1 MTLKDAILKVKVLD
15 RYELD
20 EEYMRSIVKL
30 ENDLTVAL
38 PSSLIH
44 FEKETVIP
52 KLVADWIFKAQLV
65 ERFNLRTAI
74 KNVTIDLYF
83 KESKEVIEW
92 LDNDGNQETFARAW
106 LDGYTIE
113 KEKRYRVKLKTL
125 NDYLNETETGIH
137 FYNDYT
143 NNKTFT
149 RKELEDAGFGWVF
162 DCEGIEIEEV
172 TE

>member
-15 RYELD
+15 RYELNK
-20 EEYMRSIVKL
+20 EYMRSIVKL
-30 ENDLTVAL
+30 ENDLTVTL
-38 PSSLIH
+38 PSGLIH
-44 FEKETVIP
+44 FEKKAVIP
-52 KLVADWIFKAQLV
+52 KFVADWIFKAQLV

-83 KESKEVIEW
+83 KESKKVIEW

-106 LDGYTIE
+106 LDGYTTE

>member
-20 EEYMRSIVKL
+20 KEYMRSIVKL
-30 ENDLTVAL
+30 ENDLTVTL

-44 FEKETVIP
+44 FEKKAVIP

-74 KNVTIDLYF
+74 KNVTIYLYF
-83 KESKEVIEW
+83 KESKKVIEW

>member
-1 MTLKDAILKVKVLD
+1 MALKDAILKVKVLD
-15 RYELD
+15 RTELD
-20 EEYMRSIVKL
+20 ERLMRSMVKL
-30 ENDLTVAL
+30 ENDITVTL
-38 PSSLIH
+38 PNNLIH
-44 FEKETVIP
+44 FEKEVVIP
-52 KLVADWIFKAQLV
+52 QFIADWIFKAQLV
-65 ERFNLRTAI
+65 ERLGLRSAI
-74 KNVTIDLYF
+74 KNGIINLYF

-92 LDNDGNQETFARAW
+92 LSNDENQETFARAW

-172 TE
+172 EE

>member
-1 MTLKDAILKVKVLD
+1 MTPKDAILKVKVLD

-20 EEYMRSIVKL
+20 KEYMRSIVKL

-44 FEKETVIP
+44 FEKKVVIP

-83 KESKEVIEW
+83 KESKKVIEW

-149 RKELEDAGFGWVF
+149 RKDLEDAGFGWVF
-162 DCEGIEIEEV
+162 DCEGIELEEV
-172 TE
+172 EE